1 MSTVH
6 PCSRGGHQVAGSGL
20 TFQCWR
26 EEGLLTLADL
36 LTSLGSMVEG
46 YRWRLVIDELFSPRY
61 QEITEAAEIFL
72 MSTEQL
78 VAMFG
83 DDAQLIDGE
92 LTAHNADESTAD
104 LTIRALDSTWWDV
117 ETTIQEVLDEILRL
131 YPDAEALPLRSP

>member
-1 MSTVH
+1 M
-6 PCSRGGHQVAGSGL
+6 
-20 TFQCWR
+20 
-26 EEGLLTLADL
+26 
-36 LTSLGSMVEG
+36 
-46 YRWRLVIDELFSPRY
+46 IDELFSPRY